1 MKKAIIFDMDGVLV
15 NSEYA
20 MRAAAIEALVPYGIE
35 AKHEDFFEFTGMGED
50 MFIGGVVRKH
60 GGVYTENMKDE
71 AYAIYCQRA
80 MQTVEVSRDIRATLL
95 RLKEEGYSM
104 AVASAADAVKVRTN
118 IAVIG
123 VAPDF
128 FDALVT
134 GSDVTRK
141 KPAPDG
147 FLLAAKRLGVEA
159 SECIV
164 FEDAIGGIQA
174 AVAAGMYPIGITS
187 TFDEAALR
195 DAGARLVLD
204 GVYAFNG
211 VDA

>member
-1 MKKAIIFDMDGVLV
+1 
-15 NSEYA
+15 
-20 MRAAAIEALVPYGIE
+20 
-35 AKHEDFFEFTGMGED
+35 
-50 MFIGGVVRKH
+50 
-60 GGVYTENMKDE
+60 
-71 AYAIYCQRA
+71 
-80 MQTVEVSRDIRATLL
+80 
-95 RLKEEGYSM
+95 M

-123 VAPDF
+123 VEPDF